1 MFRENEIIVLLGA
14 GCSADAGII
23 TSKDMVKEVEQLLGK
38 QDWAKFRELF
48 NYAKSSI
55 NYADGIKGKFS
66 DSVDIERLVNV
77 LAELEKKD
85 SCILFPFI
93 GGWDPKLVEIAGY
106 KFEIVTEFRE
116 KIVNQLSKWVTL
128 DDDRMASY
136 FTKFYE
142 LATEYNYSLRVF
154 SLNYDLCLEKHIPQG
169 MQLER
174 GFDQALRTW
183 DWRRFEPREEYQP
196 NIYLYKLHGSLD
208 WEREEEKG
216 NIIREVDKIPDSPDL
231 IFGVD
236 YKLQYIDPYLFYA
249 YEFRKYSLESKV
261 ILVIGYSFND
271 EHINGILRQAIS
283 SLDTRKL
290 YVVDLTV
297 TKEDVESRLPWKD
310 EKQRQI
316 IVKNCK
322 AKEFLEGI
330 DLATLENNVGP

>member
-1 MFRENEIIVLLGA
+1 
-14 GCSADAGII
+14 
-23 TSKDMVKEVEQLLGK
+23 MVKEVEQLLGK

-106 KFEIVTEFRE
+106 KFEIVTELRE

-128 DDDRMASY
+128 DDDRKASY
-136 FTKFYE
+136 FMKFYE

-154 SLNYDLCLEKHIPQG
+154 SLNYDLCLEKHIPPG

>member
-23 TSKDMVKEVEQLLGK
+23 TSKDMVKQVESLLVNK
-38 QDWAKFRELF
+38 PDWAQYRDLY
-48 NYAKSSI
+48 NYVKSSI
-55 NYADGIKGKFS
+55 IYVDGIRGKFG
-66 DSVDIERLVNV
+66 DNLDIERLVNV

-85 SCILFPFI
+85 NCILFPFI
-93 GGWDPKLVEIAGY
+93 GSWNPKLLEIAGY

-116 KIVNQLSKWVTL
+116 KIVSQLNKWVTL
-128 DDDRMASY
+128 DDYRKASY
-136 FTKFYE
+136 FSKLYDF
-142 LATEYNYSLRVF
+142 AAEYNYSLRVF

-174 GFDQALRTW
+174 GFDQSTRTW
-183 DWRRFEPREEYQP
+183 DWRRFEPKEEDQP

-208 WEREEEKG
+208 WERDREKG
-216 NIIREVDKIPDSPDL
+216 NIRMVENIPDIPDL

-236 YKLQYIDPYLFYA
+236 YKLQYIDPYLFHA

-271 EHINGILRQAIS
+271 EHINSILRQAVS
-283 SLDTRKL
+283 STDTRKL
-290 YVVDLTV
+290 YVVDLAV

-310 EKQRQI
+310 ERQRQI

-322 AKEFLEGI
+322 AKEFLGNI
-330 DLATLENNVGP
+330 SIQTLKNDINA